1 MKTAKIVRVSD
12 RKPEL
17 EEYVIVG
24 WDKSPN
30 YERRAALG
38 ESGYWDTWEDGD
50 CDEPDYWYEET
61 TDLKSEQ
68 DFITHFKEQ
77 GFELYKTEDLKP
89 KLDSLETL
97 NRDLNSCVNALTEC
111 ANNHPEGA
119 TYINIMLVGIKG
131 RLQKLN
137 ELLSTHKTQ

>member
-77 GFELYKTEDLKP
+77 GFELYYTPDLKP
-89 KLDSLETL
+89 KLYRLEEL
-97 NRDLNSCVNALTEC
+97 EKGFMEAVNVVIEMYKRMPEDQQEIFRIEMNDLEA
-111 ANNHPEGA
+111 
-119 TYINIMLVGIKG
+119 K
-131 RLQKLN
+131 
-137 ELLSTHKTQ
+137 LSTHKTN

>member
-1 MKTAKIVRVSD
+1 MKTAEKIAAEIQNKWWIYYTTHDDGPNLHAILKESKQEIQD
-12 RKPEL
+12 YAKNHGIKT
-17 EEYVIVG
+17 EEAF
-24 WDKSPN
+24 
-30 YERRAALG
+30 R
-38 ESGYWDTWEDGD
+38 
-50 CDEPDYWYEET
+50 
-61 TDLKSEQ
+61 
-68 DFITHFKEQ
+68 THFKEQ